1 MAGSRATPSIGRG
14 RRRVTELGLAGW
26 GVTTPHPALLFYSLA
41 TAWIIHSPCL
51 VVLNQE
57 VENFLRSQLL
67 VSVERD
73 GRVGADGECVADVGF
88 LAQLYGL
95 RVVRRRNAQA
105 VFVSADEEIVLHS
118 QSPRICNAR
127 HPNQVL
133 AKFRLGFRYVFK
145 CRFLQ
150 LQTGVVRVDCERT
163 RGGAGAEN
171 G

>member
-1 MAGSRATPSIGRG
+1 MRGSGGRATPSIERG
-14 RRRVTELGLAGW
+14 RRRVTELGLAGC
-26 GVTTPHPALLFYSLA
+26 GVVTPHPALLFYLLA
-41 TAWIIHSPCL
+41 TAWVIHSPCL

-57 VENFLRSQLL
+57 VENFFRSQLL
-67 VSVERD
+67 VSVERY

-105 VFVSADEEIVLHS
+105 VFVSADEEIVSHS

-127 HPNQVL
+127 HPNRRL
-133 AKFRLGFRYVFK
+133 ARFRLGFCFVYA

-150 LQTGVVRVDCERT
+150 SQTGVERMDFERT
-163 RGGAGAEN
+163 RG
-171 G
+171 